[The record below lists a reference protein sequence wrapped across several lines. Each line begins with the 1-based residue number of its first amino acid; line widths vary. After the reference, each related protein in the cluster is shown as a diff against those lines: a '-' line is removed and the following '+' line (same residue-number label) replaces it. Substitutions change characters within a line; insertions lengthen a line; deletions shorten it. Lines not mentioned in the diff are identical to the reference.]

1 MARSNEPIWYLPFS
15 LGLGATALF
24 VPALILI
31 TGFLFPWLRSH
42 DSKLVQD
49 LINHPLTRVFL
60 FVVVFLSF
68 FTWAH
73 RLRMIL
79 IDLGVTG
86 GQMII
91 AVLCY
96 GSAIVGT
103 VLAALLALRFWP

>member
-24 VPALILI
+24 VPALILV
-31 TGFLFPWLRSH
+31 TGFLFPWLRPH
-42 DSKLVQD
+42 DARQVQD
-49 LINHPLTRVFL
+49 FINHPLTRIFL

-79 IDLGVTG
+79 IDLGLKA
-86 GQMII
+86 GQRAV

-96 GSAIVGT
+96 GSAIIGT
-103 VLAALLALRFWP
+103 VVAGLIVLHRM